1 MTRARHRPQKVD
13 EELLKTLPAV
23 LRAVVRALGFDRA
36 SAWLKDYGGVNVY
49 IPISTSIALK
59 LNANELQRLRATLAP
74 HMDAA
79 GRCWLP
85 KVDKLYLRVRDA
97 QIRKDLQNES
107 ISLLARRYRLSSRQ
121 ILNIGRVSDEARK
134 VISVCSEGD
143 DSGQLD
149 LF

>member
-1 MTRARHRPQKVD
+1 MTRAHHRHQKVD

-36 SAWLKDYGGVNVY
+36 SAWLKEYGGVNVY
-49 IPISTSIALK
+49 IPMSTSIALK

-85 KVDKLYLRVRDA
+85 KVDKLYLRLRDV

-107 ISLLARRYRLSSRQ
+107 INLLARRYRLSSRQ
-121 ILNIGRVSDEARK
+121 ILNICR
-134 VISVCSEGD
+134 
-143 DSGQLD
+143 DSADAQKIIGQLD